1 MVYHGFMNTTKN
13 APVMTAS
20 RKAHQ
25 VIPTTIDLQQ
35 IPAQRFEAGDK
46 ISVKLYSSS
55 GAVEEYGSDFTF
67 GSVAS
72 YAAQYNEDV
81 EEAVANAKAKGHK
94 LYYAIN
100 EGITITL
107 HKQAPVKRT
116 EVQLGSII
124 EFDGQKFQL
133 LQSPN
138 YNLELVPL
146 SA

>member
-1 MVYHGFMNTTKN
+1 MYDRLMNTTKN
-13 APVMTAS
+13 APAMTAS

-35 IPAQRFEAGDK
+35 IPAQRFEAGDR

-55 GAVEEYGSDFTF
+55 GAVEKHGSHFILS
-67 GSVAS
+67 SVAS
-72 YAAQYNEDV
+72 YAAEHNEDV
-81 EEAVANAKAKGHK
+81 EAAVARAKEKGHK

-116 EVQLGSII
+116 GVQLGSII